1 MRIKWTT
8 FDKRGSRCLAGLLL
22 LSICGSAGARNHRR
36 AKIAEESQSTATTA
50 PLATPVLVVPT
61 ESADTPEPPPAAL
74 DESVLFRDRYELA
87 VSKYNAG
94 DFAAAAQEFEAA
106 YNLKPVPRLLFNIAQ
121 AHRKQDHLTESIS
134 YFERYLEADPQ
145 IKPEVRAEVL
155 AYRAELKAKKAA
167 LASAQ
172 QKSKVVVIAAERP
185 IPRAYL
191 PVGIS
196 AGLVGLSALGT
207 GVAFLSLNGRC
218 ADTPVEP
225 ALECDR
231 LYNTFTP
238 GVALTAVG
246 GSLVVIGSVL
256 LTLSLRRPGATKPS
270 VVNVTTGQRNRP

>member
-22 LSICGSAGARNHRR
+22 LSICSSAGARNHRR

-61 ESADTPEPPPAAL
+61 ESADIPEPPPAAL

>member
-22 LSICGSAGARNHRR
+22 LSICSSAGARNHRR
-36 AKIAEESQSTATTA
+36 AKIAEESQPTATTA

-61 ESADTPEPPPAAL
+61 ESADIPEPPPAAL

-218 ADTPVEP
+218 ADAPVEP

>member
-1 MRIKWTT
+1 MRTKWTT
-8 FDKRGSRCLAGLLL
+8 FDRQGVQCLAGLLL
-22 LSICGSAGARNHRR
+22 LTICGSANAGHRRR
-36 AKIAEESQSTATTA
+36 AKVSEEAQPMVPVAPLTA
-50 PLATPVLVVPT
+50 PALAPAT

-94 DFAAAAQEFEAA
+94 DFATAAQEFEAA

-121 AHRKQDHLTESIS
+121 AHRKQDHLTESIN

-167 LASAQ
+167 LTSAQ
-172 QKSKVVVIAAERP
+172 QKSKVVVIAADRP
-185 IPRAYL
+185 APRAYL
-191 PVGIS
+191 PVGVT
-196 AGLVGLSALGT
+196 AGLVGLGALGT
-207 GVAFLSLNGRC
+207 GIAFLSLNGSC
-218 ADTPVEP
+218 ADTPVAP

-256 LTLSLRRPGATKPS
+256 MTLSLRRPGTTKPS
-270 VVNVTTGQRNRP
+270 VVGVTTGQRNRP